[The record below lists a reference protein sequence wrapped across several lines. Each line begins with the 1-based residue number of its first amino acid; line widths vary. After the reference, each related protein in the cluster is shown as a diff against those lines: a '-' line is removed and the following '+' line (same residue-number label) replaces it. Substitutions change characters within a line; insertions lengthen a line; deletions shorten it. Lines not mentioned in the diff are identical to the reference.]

1 MHNASLWFTHTLIF
15 TKIHA
20 QFNQVKKNN
29 DTKYVNLNTYQ
40 YICVKLNKS
49 HENNVGTNMYQHSIM
64 QGLRLQGT
72 CMSIKSERKPMKP
85 KNMENALD

>member
-1 MHNASLWFTHTLIF
+1 
-15 TKIHA
+15 
-20 QFNQVKKNN
+20 
-29 DTKYVNLNTYQ
+29 
-40 YICVKLNKS
+40 
-49 HENNVGTNMYQHSIM
+49 MYQHSIM